1 MVRADLL
8 YPIGSGGM
16 TFIPLTIG
24 IICQLQATEPLE
36 KLAAPTI
43 SLDGDNLI
51 IESNDGR
58 ETSYD
63 IYVDGVFVVNIPA
76 KTYDYEQEGSIVT
89 LSNAPY
95 SQEGS
100 EVTIQ

>member
-16 TFIPLTIG
+16 TFIPLAIG
-24 IICQLQATEPLE
+24 IICQLQTTAPLE

-76 KTYDYEQEGSIVT
+76 KTYEQEGSVVT